1 MYKTVHPK
9 IAFVLGFL
17 VHDMEFVEFDRNVL
31 LVVDC
36 ITKKKNMTRMSIA
49 ERTQGVGMIRA
60 GTSIRQV
67 GRPFTV

>member
-1 MYKTVHPK
+1 MYSINLSQVWFTERKHVLMYKTVHPK

-36 ITKKKNMTRMSIA
+36 ITKKT
-49 ERTQGVGMIRA
+49 
-60 GTSIRQV
+60 
-67 GRPFTV
+67 